1 MIKKYI
7 VTLTDSERKTLQA
20 LISKGKGAAR
30 RLIHARILL
39 KADRGLP
46 DPVIVDEVEISR
58 PTIERVRVNLRTV
71 MHHVFTAKMHHTI
84 A

>member
-39 KADRGLP
+39 KRLYP
-46 DPVIVDEVEISR
+46 SIDP
-58 PTIERVRVNLRTV
+58 
-71 MHHVFTAKMHHTI
+71 
-84 A
+84 